1 MLPVL
6 WLGGCAES
14 MPDVKPL
21 KRFGELL
28 RGYDSTLTNAEKQ
41 AAIAELQKDKE
52 RQEEQIDQAK
62 GAPKPN

>member
-1 MLPVL
+1 
-6 WLGGCAES
+6 

>member
-14 MPDVKPL
+14 MPNVKPL
-21 KRFGELL
+21 KRFGELI
-28 RGYDSTLTNAEKQ
+28 RSYDSTLTNAEKR
-41 AAIAELQKDKE
+41 AAITELQKDKE
-52 RQEEQIDQAK
+52 RQEERIDQAD